1 MLSKI
6 KSWWEAY
13 KKKETVWGHISNII
27 FILFVAAMIF
37 PSSRKFVSSNL
48 IKLTLFDRGSISQQ
62 DNPIKLSTI
71 DKGFNVFNGDEVI
84 PFQSFDG
91 EVVVINYWATWCPPC
106 IAEMPNFQ
114 NLYNEY
120 GDRAIF
126 LFLTGDEMNVVN
138 KFLNKHHYIL
148 PVYNYDQ
155 VPIPL
160 NHNSIPTSFVLNRK
174 SEIVF
179 SHTGAY
185 KWDGESFKAFLDEL
199 IAE

>member
-6 KSWWEAY
+6 KARWEAY

-37 PSSRKFVSSNL
+37 PTSRKLVSSTL
-48 IKLTLFDRGSISQQ
+48 IKLTMFDRGSISQPE
-62 DNPIKLSTI
+62 NPVKLSAT
-71 DKGFNVFNGDEVI
+71 DKGFDVFTQNEAI
-84 PFQSFDG
+84 PFQAFDNK
-91 EVVVINYWATWCPPC
+91 VIVINYWATWCPPC

-114 NLYNEY
+114 RVYNDYKNEVV
-120 GDRAIF
+120 F
-126 LFLTGDEMNVVN
+126 LFLTNDTKDLTD
-138 KFLNKHHYIL
+138 KFLLKHDYNL
-148 PVYNYDQ
+148 PVYNYNKL
-155 VPIPL
+155 PAPL
-160 NHNSIPTSFVLNRK
+160 NHNSIPTSFVINRN

-185 KWDGESFKAFLDEL
+185 KWDSESFREFLDEL